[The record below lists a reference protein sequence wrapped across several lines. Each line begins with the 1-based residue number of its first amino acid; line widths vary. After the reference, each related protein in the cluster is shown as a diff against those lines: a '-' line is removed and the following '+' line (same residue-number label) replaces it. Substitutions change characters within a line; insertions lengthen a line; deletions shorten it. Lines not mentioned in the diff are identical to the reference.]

1 MTVSVE
7 VLLLTNAEQMVCT
20 KAELGHDFLR
30 LLIIGWCLRVFIAV
44 KRHQDQGNSY
54 KGKFLIGAGLQV
66 KDFQSLLSRWEH
78 GEGAESSTSSS
89 EGCQEK
95 VTILKQAGA
104 SSQNPPR

>member
-44 KRHQDQGNSY
+44 KR
-54 KGKFLIGAGLQV
+54 
-66 KDFQSLLSRWEH
+66 
-78 GEGAESSTSSS
+78 
-89 EGCQEK
+89 
-95 VTILKQAGA
+95 
-104 SSQNPPR
+104 